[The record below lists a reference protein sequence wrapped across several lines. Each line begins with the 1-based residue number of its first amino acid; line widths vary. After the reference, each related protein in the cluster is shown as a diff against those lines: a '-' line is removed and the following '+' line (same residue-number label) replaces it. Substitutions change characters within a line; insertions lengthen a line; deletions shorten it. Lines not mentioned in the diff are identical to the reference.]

1 MKHKTILM
9 IIINFF
15 MLTRHM
21 FRNCKYNFK
30 PSIFI
35 SLGIILLF
43 FTVSCEKRT
52 TEIKKLPIYG
62 SREAVEKTDNDGKT
76 ITDTLYHTIGD
87 FSFVDQDSN
96 FITPQTFEKKIYVT
110 DFFFSTCPSICPK
123 MAAQMLR
130 VYETYENEERFKILS
145 HTIDPAHDTVQVL
158 KAYAENL
165 GVNASTWHFVTGKKE
180 DLFNM
185 GKKNYMIAVVEDE
198 AAAGGFFHGG
208 HFLLIDHNKHIRGIY
223 DGTDSLE
230 VSELIDDIPILLNE
244 LESAQLDL

>member
-1 MKHKTILM
+1 M
-9 IIINFF
+9 IEQYK
-15 MLTRHM
+15 
-21 FRNCKYNFK
+21 FRNCKYKLK
-30 PSIFI
+30 PSIFT

-43 FTVSCEKRT
+43 FALSCEKRT
-52 TEIKKLPIYG
+52 VKVKKLPIYG
-62 SREAVEKTDNDGKT
+62 SRQAVEKTDSDGKT
-76 ITDTLYHTIGD
+76 IMDTLYHSIGD

-96 FITPQTFEKKIYVT
+96 TITPKSFDNKIYVT

-130 VYETYENEERFKILS
+130 VYETYENDKRFKILS
-145 HTIDPAHDTVQVL
+145 HTIDPAHDSVQVL
-158 KAYAENL
+158 KEYAENL
-165 GVNASTWHFVTGKKE
+165 GVSASTWHFVTGKKE

-198 AAAGGFFHGG
+198 EAAGGFFHGG

-230 VSELIDDIPILLNE
+230 VSELIDDIPVLLNE
-244 LESAQLDL
+244 LENEKLDL